1 MQNSE
6 TQQQASKMK
15 QFINET
21 DNPHEVIMA
30 TLTEAI
36 GKAQGANMTLTRKDG
51 AHLNHDEDGK
61 GTGYRAN
68 QLATATVLKGLNEE
82 MGTKNPSMAA
92 IKAAGFR
99 PVKTIRPNHQP
110 RRYDLAELDATDLIL
125 KPAVRR
131 CLAALV
137 SLKAYQEANRR
148 AVESSGQDSI
158 EIDLTIMKTTP
169 EMLQAFGL
177 MEGDRVRY
185 VPVDSKALI
194 RDGMDTLKQIH
205 DKNDPNI
212 ALDTRNRV
220 EGSTVHRYALQ
231 GDGVDCLKAHLAI
244 NTSTVLDWTNNG
256 HAAQRYCST
265 CQKAWGHQQ
274 VSRANA
280 CPACGT
286 AKRNLGHN
294 SVTMHLPVLTKTQ
307 GGLKVYGGH
316 RVHFKACRIAKR
328 LFNHVVQAHRGQIS
342 TAQLMALIMSK
353 DGDASLFSTRI
364 EGGKWSKMDY
374 DVVPCCFEVQLGGE
388 QVTLLGIA
396 LERRFKA

>member
-1 MQNSE
+1 MQPSE
-6 TQQQASKMK
+6 NTQTQGNEASKMK
-15 QFINET
+15 QFINGNE
-21 DNPHEVIMA
+21 NPHEVIMV
-30 TLTEAI
+30 TLVEAVS
-36 GKAQGANMTLTRKDG
+36 KHSNADRAMTRRVNKYQAKDTVP
-51 AHLNHDEDGK
+51 AK
-61 GTGYRAN
+61 
-68 QLATATVLKGLNEE
+68 VLKALADE
-82 MGTKNPSMAA
+82 MGIKNPSMAA
-92 IKAAGFR
+92 IKDAGFR
-99 PVKTIRPNHQP
+99 PVKTIRPTQQP
-110 RRYDLAELDATDLIL
+110 RTYDLGELDATDLVM

-137 SLKAYQEANRR
+137 SLKAYQKANRE
-148 AVESSGQDSI
+148 ATEKSGQQGI
-158 EIDLTIMKTTP
+158 EVELDLMETTP

-177 MEGDRVRY
+177 LEGDMVRY
-185 VPVDSKALI
+185 VPVDSAALI
-194 RDGMDTLKQIH
+194 RDGMDTLKQIQ
-205 DKNDPNI
+205 DKTKPDLAI
-212 ALDTRNRV
+212 DTRNRV

-256 HAAQRYCST
+256 HAAQRYCKA

-286 AKRNLGHN
+286 AKRNLAAN
-294 SVTMHLPVLTKTQ
+294 SVTMHLPVLNKTA

-316 RVHFKACRIAKR
+316 RVHFKACRITKA
-328 LFNHVVQAHRGQIS
+328 LFNRVVMAHRGQIS
-342 TAQLMALIMSK
+342 TAQLMADILAK
-353 DGDASLFSTRI
+353 DGTASRFSTRI

-374 DVVPCCFEVQLGGE
+374 DVVPCSFEVAIDGE